1 MKLTPKQ
8 EKFCQL
14 YIELGN
20 ASEAY
25 RQSYN
30 AEKMKPE
37 TIAVKAAELLRNGKI
52 AVTIFELRAEH
63 QERHKLTVDDLLGEL
78 EEARQAALS
87 AETVQASAAVTAT
100 MGKAKLLGF
109 DKQIMELA
117 GKNGSP
123 IAVAMTHVI
132 EFINANPSEGQ

>member
-37 TIAVKAAELLRNGKI
+37 AVHVQAARLQENPKIALRIAELQ
-52 AVTIFELRAEH
+52 AEH
-63 QERHKLTVDDLLGEL
+63 AQRHRVTVDDLLVEL

-109 DKQIMELA
+109 DKQIMEVA

-132 EFINANPSEGQ
+132 EFINANPSAGQ